1 MIKPINK
8 KIKKAEEEI
17 RKNIFKDQRA
27 KSSNRIL
34 LNVGG
39 GIQTNYS
46 YYKNLLKNK

>member
-17 RKNIFKDQRA
+17 RKNIYKDQRA

-34 LNVGG
+34 LNIGG
-39 GIQTNYS
+39 GIQTNYN
-46 YYKNLLKNK
+46 YYKTIF